1 MRGKGLCA
9 DYVLVY
15 RNRKLAVIE
24 AKAWDEEL
32 TLGVGQA
39 TNYAG
44 KMELRFAYSTNG
56 QGLSG
61 IDMETGKEAECPYPT
76 PAELWAKTFA
86 TENAWRDQ
94 FNAIPFP
101 DKSGTWLLRF
111 YQETAV
117 NRVLERI
124 ADGHSRALLTLAT
137 GTGKMSIAFQIAW
150 KLYEARWNLQNWR
163 EPSASTRRPRILF
176 LADRNTLANQ
186 AFNDFTAFA
195 EGDGMPNAAMST
207 TFWRSLPAHRRR
219 SREMSEQ
226 TSRGE

>member
-39 TNYAG
+39 KNYAG

-111 YQETAV
+111 YQEIAV

-124 ADGHSRALLTLAT
+124 ADGHSRAADA
-137 GTGKMSIAFQIAW
+137 G
-150 KLYEARWNLQNWR
+150 
-163 EPSASTRRPRILF
+163 
-176 LADRNTLANQ
+176 DRNGQDVDRVSDRVEAVRGAVEPPELAR
-186 AFNDFTAFA
+186 A
-195 EGDGMPNAAMST
+195 ERLNAPAAHLVPR
-207 TFWRSLPAHRRR
+207 RSEHAGESGVQRLHGVRRR
-219 SREMSEQ
+219 
-226 TSRGE
+226 